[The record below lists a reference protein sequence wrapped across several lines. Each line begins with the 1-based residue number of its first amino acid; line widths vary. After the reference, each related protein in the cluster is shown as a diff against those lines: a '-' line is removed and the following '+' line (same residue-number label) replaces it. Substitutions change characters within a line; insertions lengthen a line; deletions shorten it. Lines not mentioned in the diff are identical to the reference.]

1 MQATYFS
8 AVIAFLGLAPWIAG
22 CEPPASE
29 EPREAREASESV
41 AERREA
47 RTAAAGDDYA
57 GIGNAT
63 VGEPIGGPGARDA
76 DADDASGPKLDDS
89 QDAVADYLTARQS
102 CEALE
107 RSAAQAQ
114 CLEEAREAYR
124 RLTGREPDA
133 ALPPSER

>member
-1 MQATYFS
+1 MQATYVS
-8 AVIAFLGLAPWIAG
+8 AVITLLGLAPWIAG

-29 EPREAREASESV
+29 EPRAAREASEYV

-47 RTAAAGDDYA
+47 RTATAGDDYA

-63 VGEPIGGPGARDA
+63 VDEPIEGPGARDA
-76 DADDASGPKLDDS
+76 DADDAPGPKLD
-89 QDAVADYLTARQS
+89 QDAASDYLTARQS

-107 RSAAQAQ
+107 RSAAQSR

-124 RLTGREPDA
+124 RLTGREPAA